1 MRSPAIVLDNL
12 IKHAGN
18 PNYKFQ
24 RLYRNLYNIDFY
36 LDVYNKMHPNEGNMT
51 SGVDGKTID
60 GMSLERIN
68 SLIESLKNYTYK
80 PTPVK
85 RVYIP
90 KAKGGKR
97 PLGIPSMEDKL
108 VQAVVQSILEAI
120 YESKFSDRSHGFRR
134 GKSCHT
140 ALIQI
145 KNKFSSA
152 KWFIEGDIKGFFDNI
167 DHHILINI
175 LRKHIDDEKFIG
187 LIYKFLKA
195 GYLEDWK
202 FHKTYSGA
210 PQGGII
216 SPILSNIYLNEL
228 DKYMEEYKSK
238 FDRGKRRKA
247 NPEYSDLTRVK
258 SAKVRDLEK
267 NRHKMN
273 KEEITK
279 RLYDIKEDRDMMDK
293 LKATNPMDKTFR
305 RIQYVRYAD
314 DFIISV
320 IGSKEEAEN
329 IKVDITNFL
338 KEKLKLELS
347 QEKTLITHHDK
358 FATFLGYNI
367 ATEKNAK
374 TVYDK
379 TGHRTYKKGHIVLYV
394 PQEVWVNKLKNLG
407 ALNLKTMNGEWQGKS
422 RSNMRNLDDLEIIA
436 IFNAEIRGLYNYYK
450 LAKNVSV
457 LNKFHWIM
465 EQSFLKTLAGKYK
478 TSKQKVFKKYSF
490 EGKIGVKY
498 KTKNG
503 EKIMLFHE
511 KSYKRQDRPNTHYK
525 VDNIEETVK
534 IFGASTSL
542 ADRLRAKRCEW
553 CGTENV
559 PLEMHHVRKLK
570 NLKGKAK
577 WEKHMIARKRKTLAM
592 CIPCHKKLHSG
603 RLD

>member
-18 PNYKFQ
+18 PNYQFQ
-24 RLYRNLYNIDFY
+24 RLYRNLYNVDFY
-36 LDVYNKMHPNEGNMT
+36 LDAYNKIYANEGNMT

-68 SLIESLKNYTYK
+68 SLIESLKNHTYK

-97 PLGIPSMEDKL
+97 PLGIPSIEDKL
-108 VQAVVQSILEAI
+108 VQGIIKSILEAI
-120 YESKFSDRSHGFRR
+120 YESKFSDRSHGFRKER
-134 GKSCHT
+134 SCHT

-145 KNKFSSA
+145 KKTFNSA

-167 DHHILINI
+167 DHQILINI
-175 LRKHIDDEKFIG
+175 LRKHINDEKFIV
-187 LIYKFLKA
+187 LIQKFLKA

-202 FHKTYSGA
+202 FHKTYSGT

-216 SPILSNIYLNEL
+216 SPILSNIYLNEF

-238 FDRGKRRKA
+238 FDKGEKRKA
-247 NPEYSDLTRVK
+247 DREYSKLGSRKSARVK
-258 SAKVRDLEK
+258 ALEK
-267 NRHKMN
+267 NRYKMT

-279 RLYDIKEDRDMMDK
+279 RLDGIREVREMMDQ
-293 LKATNPMDKTFR
+293 LTPTDPMDKAFR
-305 RIQYVRYAD
+305 RLQYVRYAD

-320 IGSKEEAEN
+320 IGSKEEAGN
-329 IKVDITNFL
+329 IKADITNFL
-338 KEKLKLELS
+338 KEKLNLELS

-358 FATFLGYNI
+358 FARFLGYDI
-367 ATEKNAK
+367 ATEKREKVLYLEN
-374 TVYDK
+374 
-379 TGHRTYKKGHIVLYV
+379 GFRTFKKGHIVLYV
-394 PQEVWVNKLKNLG
+394 PKEVWVNKLKNLG
-407 ALNLKTMNGEWQGKS
+407 ALNLKSMTGEWQGKS
-422 RSNMRNLDDLEIIA
+422 RSNMRNLDDLEIIS

-478 TSKQKVFKKYSF
+478 TSKQKAFKKYSF
-490 EGKIGVKY
+490 EGEIGVKY
-498 KTKNG
+498 KTKTG

-511 KSYKRQDRPNTHYK
+511 KSYKRQGTPNTYYK

-542 ADRLRAKRCEW
+542 AERLRAKKCEW